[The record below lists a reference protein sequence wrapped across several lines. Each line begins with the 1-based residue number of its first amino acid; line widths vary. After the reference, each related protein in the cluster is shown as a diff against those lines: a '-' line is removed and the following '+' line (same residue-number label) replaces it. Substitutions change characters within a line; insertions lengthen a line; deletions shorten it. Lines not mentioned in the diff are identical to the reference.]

1 MTPESPLTLHDW
13 QQSLRGAARPE
24 KIAIL
29 SSFFKCGKG
38 EYGEGDQFLGIVVPD
53 NRAISAKYYALPLD
67 DIAEML
73 HSPYHEFRLAA
84 LLALVR
90 RYERCRDDRQAIVDF
105 YLQNTAYINNW
116 DLVDLSCPKIIGAH
130 IISHPESTL
139 LTRLSQSTSMWEQR
153 IAIVS
158 TLTLIRAGIFEP
170 TIAIAESL
178 LSHPHDLIHKATG
191 WMLREMGKRSE
202 QLLTEFLTR
211 HAAAMPR
218 TALRYAIERLSP
230 EQRKHWLATKRK

>member
-1 MTPESPLTLHDW
+1 MTDNNPLTLLSW
-13 QQSLRGAARPE
+13 QQRLKAAARPG

-38 EYGEGDQFLGIVVPD
+38 EYGEGDLFLGINVPD

-67 DIAEML
+67 QIAEML

-90 RYERCRDDRQAIVDF
+90 RYERCRDDRQAIVQF

-116 DLVDLSCPKIIGAH
+116 DLVDLSCPKIIGDYVLREQC
-130 IISHPESTL
+130 PEL
-139 LTRLSQSTSMWEQR
+139 LMRLSRSDEMWEQR

-158 TLTLIRAGIFEP
+158 TLTLIRAGLFEP
-170 TIAIAESL
+170 TITIAESL
-178 LSHPHDLIHKATG
+178 LNHPHDLIHKATG
-191 WMLREMGKRSE
+191 WMLREVGKRSE
-202 QLLTEFLTR
+202 LHLTEFLQC
-211 HAAAMPR
+211 HAANMPR

-230 EQRKHWLATKRK
+230 GQRQKWLAVKRR

>member
-1 MTPESPLTLHDW
+1 MTPESPLSLHDW
-13 QQSLRGAARPE
+13 QQSLRCAARPE

-67 DIAEML
+67 SIAEML

-90 RYERCRDDRQAIVDF
+90 RYERCPLDRQAIVDF

-202 QLLTEFLTR
+202 QHLTAFLQS
-211 HAAAMPR
+211 HAEHMPR

-230 EQRKHWLATKRK
+230 EQRQHWLATKRK